1 MSNTQVPS
9 HGLFD
14 IVRLHKNPKGWSLR
28 PCWMCSGRLWSA
40 LSGWLQAKRFHRTA
54 LIYEPYSLYIHQRDI
69 FGVVDVWRHWRFSF
83 FFCFF
88 FLYSRRRAGNAL
100 FSFIASGKCYL
111 PFKQTAGA
119 IEVGCVSFL
128 KHYYVYF
135 SPVNSSYNLGT

>member
-1 MSNTQVPS
+1 MSPTVFTYTKEIFLVWLTCDVTG
-9 HGLFD
+9 GLVLF
-14 IVRLHKNPKGWSLR
+14 
-28 PCWMCSGRLWSA
+28 
-40 LSGWLQAKRFHRTA
+40 
-54 LIYEPYSLYIHQRDI
+54 
-69 FGVVDVWRHWRFSF
+69 
-83 FFCFF
+83 FF

-119 IEVGCVSFL
+119 IEVGCVPFL